1 MASHIYTVTPDV
13 CGATDGTSASVFL
26 WCYDQPVMNG
36 DVYQHGPL
44 NPAQA
49 RDLAIELLHAAKEA
63 EELAESMGQA

>member
-13 CGATDGTSASVFL
+13 CGAIDGTSAGVFL

-36 DVYQHGPL
+36 EFYQHGPIS
-44 NPAQA
+44 PAQA

-63 EELAESMGQA
+63 EDLAESVHQA